1 MNMGIT
7 AVNSYSISVKGELV
21 CQYHKKFQEEYVD
34 PNISKQDQEI
44 SPKLACSIIFPNKV

>member
-1 MNMGIT
+1 MNMGIM
-7 AVNSYSISVKGELV
+7 AVNSCSISVKDELV